1 MKDSSIRTTGA
12 KLHIDGKHYML
23 VGNRNSTGYMISDI
37 DEHDFYSLE
46 YNESIYK
53 FIMNKIQGVVKMDYG
68 SFDSK
73 WFEIP
78 LRSANIDFPERVEQA
93 DGSYISELRLQTVND
108 FERLAALSK
117 LMDKAINSQEIYGF
131 SGCPYVAT
139 INFTRDDGET
149 LRIFIATD
157 SCDSMAYEGKI
168 GFEYGKQSDL
178 AAIFDDAMVYRLT
191 K

>member
-149 LRIFIATD
+149 PTLLRQTLEDA
-157 SCDSMAYEGKI
+157 KI
-168 GFEYGKQSDL
+168 KHL
-178 AAIFDDAMVYRLT
+178 KLNNTVLKR
-191 K
+191 